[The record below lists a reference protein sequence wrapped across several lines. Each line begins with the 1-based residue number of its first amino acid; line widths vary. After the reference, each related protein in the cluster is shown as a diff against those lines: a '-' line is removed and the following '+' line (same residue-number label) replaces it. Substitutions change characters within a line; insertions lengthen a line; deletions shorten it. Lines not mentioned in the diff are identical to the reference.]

1 MRWSWSGLVTL
12 ILAIAVGISLIIT
25 TWYAAK
31 DVNDGRI
38 IATMAGAMIGAIS
51 TYLGTRAR
59 KSDDDDK

>member
-1 MRWSWSGLVTL
+1 MQWSWSGVVTV
-12 ILAIAVGISLIIT
+12 ILAVAVGISLIIT

-51 TYLGTRAR
+51 TYLGTRGR
-59 KSDDDDK
+59 RDD